1 MIMENENHEEIGVSV
16 TESDG
21 HTFVLKQVRDSY
33 DFTHIIRKELGRGG
47 QGMVCLTEDKDI
59 VVKFA
64 LDTKGTIIGKEKDSA
79 VFKHNDAAFKA
90 VALKAFPDRLHLAR
104 PVARLADYSGYVM
117 RLMGDMTSFS
127 EFVPI
132 DNEDIE
138 RMASDGGHRRRFL
151 LLSKLAALLAKLHGA
166 GMVYCDI
173 SANNVF
179 VTKSAESETQNVW
192 LIDADNVFIPGEDL
206 DKLVF
211 TPRYVAPEL
220 IGNPPKPCS
229 HASDCYSFA
238 VLAFESLAA
247 LHPFKGK
254 KAEGE
259 DSGDD
264 WDASVQGNDGTKSS
278 FSEPDAFPEYS
289 GKIPWVE
296 DTEDD
301 SNHTENGLPRQNFLT
316 DETFRLFNATFSEE
330 GRESPKMRPTAV
342 LWARAFAHSYAK
354 SVRCPDC
361 GMSFVFDEA
370 QNCCPWCEKKLPPLL
385 TLSLHDEVVFAHEA
399 SFKKDCEGDWISLP
413 EFLFEPF
420 SVDTCFCPLIKLRTV
435 EKSGRA
441 LEFVSS
447 IESGGEHLF
456 FISTEKGEE
465 KIGARYTLF
474 LQGGTYE
481 LRYENR
487 QTGIQRTF
495 SLSVKESFE

>member
-1 MIMENENHEEIGVSV
+1 MENENQEEIGVSV

-21 HTFVLKQVRDSY
+21 KTFVLKQVRDSY

-64 LDTKGTIIGKEKDSA
+64 LDTKGNIIGKEKDSA
-79 VFKHNDAAFKA
+79 SFKRNDAAFKA
-90 VALKAFPDRLHLAR
+90 IALKPFPDRLHLAR

-127 EFVPI
+127 E
-132 DNEDIE
+132 
-138 RMASDGGHRRRFL
+138 L
-151 LLSKLAALLAKLHGA
+151 A

-192 LIDADNVFIPGEDL
+192 LIDADNVFIPCEDL

-211 TPRYVAPEL
+211 TPRYAAPEF
-220 IGNPPKPCS
+220 IGKPPKPCS

-254 KAEGE
+254 KAEG
-259 DSGDD
+259 DDGGDD

-278 FSEPDAFPEYS
+278 FAEPDAFPEYS

-316 DETFRLFNATFSEE
+316 DETFCLFNATFSEE
-330 GRESPKMRPTAV
+330 GRKSHKMRPTAV
-342 LWARAFAHSYAK
+342 LWARAFAHSYVET
-354 SVRCPDC
+354 VRCPDC

-385 TLSLHDEVVFAHEA
+385 TLSLRDEVVFAHEA
-399 SFKKDCEGDWISLP
+399 SFKKDCEGEWISLP
-413 EFLFEPF
+413 
-420 SVDTCFCPLIKLRTV
+420 
-435 EKSGRA
+435 
-441 LEFVSS
+441 EFVSS

-456 FISTEKGEE
+456 FISTENGEE

-474 LQGGTYE
+474 LQGGQYE
-481 LRYENR
+481 LRYENT
-487 QTGIQRTF
+487 QNGIQRTF
-495 SLSVKESFE
+495 LLSVKESFE